1 VNRVV
6 ARSAVDRVLEEV
18 IARSAWRVKLNRL
31 WSMLVDDQPLQEAM
45 KIKMRRQEQELQL
58 VVAEMAKEDRIQ
70 RVKELRV
77 KFTSRRQEPEM
88 VDLEDLM
95 LALDITISREERAVK
110 QTNQQDDQEEMDWA
124 VVEGEEHALLDRL
137 QMELGIGLLE
147 DEDWNMVE
155 LEPEHVY
162 MDKIILAL
170 SQEDMIDGVREG
182 TLWRRANQ
190 DDDHDVGVEEWEVE
204 TKDDQDGW
212 EDDDPGVGV
221 KYDGAYSEFGRPVEI
236 RINEDGYRAG
246 GSWFEGNWMDP
257 STDMVGCGKSHCQ

>member
-1 VNRVV
+1 
-6 ARSAVDRVLEEV
+6 
-18 IARSAWRVKLNRL
+18 
-31 WSMLVDDQPLQEAM
+31 
-45 KIKMRRQEQELQL
+45 
-58 VVAEMAKEDRIQ
+58 
-70 RVKELRV
+70 LRE
-77 KFTSRRQEPEM
+77 KFTSRRKEYKM

-95 LALDITISREERAVK
+95 LALDITISREEKAVK
-110 QTNQQDDQEEMDWA
+110 QTKHQDDQEEMDWA
-124 VVEGEEHALLDRL
+124 VVECEEHALLDRL

-162 MDKIILAL
+162 LDKIILAL

-190 DDDHDVGVEEWEVE
+190 DDDHAVRVEEWEVE
-204 TKDDQDGW
+204 SKDDQDGW

-221 KYDGAYSEFGRPVEI
+221 KDDRAYSEFGRPVEI
-236 RINEDGYRAG
+236 RINEAVYRAG

-257 STDMVGCGKSHCQ
+257 STDIVGCGKSGRSLPVNIHGFADL